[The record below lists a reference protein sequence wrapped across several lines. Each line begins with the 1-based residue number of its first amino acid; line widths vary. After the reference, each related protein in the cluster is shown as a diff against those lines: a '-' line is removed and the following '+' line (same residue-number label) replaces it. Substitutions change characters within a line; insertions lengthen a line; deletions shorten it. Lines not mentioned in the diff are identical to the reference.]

1 MRFEGDEAPERRYG
15 LDLLSN
21 ILFMLGAK
29 LTFLSD
35 YRFSEQLFIIG
46 IESLL
51 AMSESLWADSDWRS
65 LKVMTIF
72 PLLNY

>member
-35 YRFSEQLFIIG
+35 YRFSGTIIG